1 VLAKLRLK
9 YFNYLNNK
17 IMFKLT
23 KINKIIIISISVCIS
38 ILLLLVV
45 FMLYKNTNNNDNDT
59 SDNLAG
65 SKIQLELLTTNPSIK
80 QLCEYIKNQITI
92 TQPNMFL
99 FANHKEE
106 DNKILLE
113 CAMKYNHGDII
124 KLLQLKNT
132 FNKT

>member
-1 VLAKLRLK
+1 
-9 YFNYLNNK
+9 
-17 IMFKLT
+17 MFKLT
-23 KINKIIIISISVCIS
+23 KINKIVIISISVIIS

-45 FMLYKNTNNNDNDT
+45 FVLYKNTNNKDI
-59 SDNLAG
+59 DNLSNITG

-92 TQPNMFL
+92 TQTNRVL
-99 FANHKEE
+99 FTNHTEE

-124 KLLQLKNT
+124 KLLQLSYQNLD
-132 FNKT
+132 